1 MLHPVSGHGDAAGL
15 FSLKTGG
22 TNAYTF
28 LEMLTHSFENEYVFV
43 ADVYVPDS
51 SNTSVLSVKSS
62 IKKTKDKKV
71 YNLIEIRF
79 FASILRPVCLVFFSN
94 HRKTTPLFVPLCLKS
109 RISN

>member
-22 TNAYTF
+22 DNAYTF

-62 IKKTKDKKV
+62 IKKKQKKKM
-71 YNLIEIRF
+71 
-79 FASILRPVCLVFFSN
+79 SI
-94 HRKTTPLFVPLCLKS
+94 
-109 RISN
+109 I